1 MQNRLGRK
9 TVALL
14 DLTRAAAAVYVVL
27 YHVAV
32 ERGWTGEIGLVFRFG
47 QEAVMLFFLLSGF
60 VIHANERRRVAEGFG
75 YAFRRIRRIY
85 PALIFAM
92 MVSAVV
98 ALIDGRLA
106 SSFSMAEFL
115 GTLFALQDI
124 AALKPGVIV
133 DPFLGN
139 AALWTLS
146 YEIFFYL
153 LYPFA
158 MAAWR
163 EFGARTSHL
172 VGIVSC
178 LSYLSF
184 TLAPDHWTL
193 VLAYYGVWWTGAM
206 AAEAYLEGRRDLL
219 ALRVPLA
226 WLALLCAVSGID
238 VWRQGVQGLGVYP
251 FLQLRHFAVAFLAVV
266 IGFGPVGAW
275 LSRKAQRVEKPAAAV
290 ASISYGLYVLHFPL
304 LVLSSLAAT
313 TLGLFEMSVV
323 LVFLSWFADRYL
335 NERLPRW
342 KVRRAA
348 MPKNT
353 A

>member
-14 DLTRAAAAVYVVL
+14 DLTRASAAVYVVL

-32 ERGWTGEIGLVFRFG
+32 ERGWTGEIGLLFRFG
-47 QEAVMLFFLLSGF
+47 QEAVILFFLLSGF
-60 VIHANERRRVAEGFG
+60 VIHANERDRATEGFG
-75 YAFRRIRRIY
+75 YFFRRIRRIY

-92 MVSAVV
+92 LVSV
-98 ALIDGRLA
+98 AIAFIDGRLA
-106 SSFSMAEFL
+106 SSFSLAELF

-158 MAAWR
+158 MIAWR
-163 EFGARTSHL
+163 EFGVRTSHL
-172 VGIVSC
+172 VGLVSC

-184 TLAPDHWTL
+184 TLAPNHWTL

-206 AAEAYLEGRRDLL
+206 AAQAYLEGKRNLL
-219 ALRVPLA
+219 ALRVPLT
-226 WLALLCAVSGID
+226 WLALLCAVAAVD
-238 VWRQGVQGLGVYP
+238 VWRQGFQGLGVYP
-251 FLQLRHFAVAFLAVV
+251 FLQLRHFVVAFFAV
-266 IGFGPVGAW
+266 ILGFGPLGAW
-275 LSRKAQRVEKPAAAV
+275 LAGKALRVEKPAAAV

-304 LVLSSLAAT
+304 LILSSLAVT
-313 TLGLFEMSVV
+313 TLGLIEMTIV
-323 LVFLSWFADRYL
+323 LVLLSWFADRYL

-342 KVRRAA
+342 KVKRAA
-348 MPKNT
+348 MPENT